1 MELKSAKKNTTLIME
16 KMKEIAKVKCNVC
29 QQSLSTFQKFL
40 HNVLGAF

>member
-1 MELKSAKKNTTLIME
+1 MELKSAKKNATPME
-16 KMKEIAKVKCNVC
+16 KMREIAKVKGNVC